1 MLICKQQKGPSMKH
15 LLKGYLFIITSA
27 LIFGCMPLGA
37 KFIYAEGV
45 NSLSLV
51 FLRNCLAIP
60 VLAFLAKSQG
70 QSLRITK
77 DALIEISIT
86 AVMGC
91 CITPVLLFASYN
103 YLESGTATIFHFI
116 YPAVVVIGGILFL
129 REKLRKNVLLCV
141 LICTVGICL
150 FYNPGEPINLLG
162 SVLALLSGI
171 TYAAYIL
178 LLSVSKH
185 KEISG
190 FKFSFY
196 IALIC
201 SVLLLLVCLVS
212 GQLTFPVTLRGWLLC
227 IAFSLSLCVG
237 AVVLFQ
243 QGTFLI
249 GGQRAAILS
258 TVEPITSI
266 FMGVI
271 VFQETVTIRTALGSF
286 LVVLASILIAVFD
299 MKSSKKASV

>member
-1 MLICKQQKGPSMKH
+1 MKNKN
-15 LLKGYLFIITSA
+15 LVKGYLFIIASA

-37 KFIYAEGV
+37 KFIYAEGG

-70 QSLRITK
+70 HSLRIERS
-77 DALIEISIT
+77 ALLEISII

-91 CITPVLLFASYN
+91 CVTPVLLFASYN
-103 YLESGTATIFHFI
+103 YLASGTATILHFI
-116 YPAVVVIGGILFL
+116 NPVMVVVGGILFL
-129 REKLRKNVLLCV
+129 REKVRKNVLLCV

-150 FYNPGEPINLLG
+150 FYNPGEPIDLRG
-162 SVLALLSGI
+162 SALALLSGV

-196 IALIC
+196 ITVIC
-201 SVLLLLVCLVS
+201 SFVLLLVCLAS
-212 GQLTFPVTLRGWLLC
+212 GQLTFPVTLRGWLLS
-227 IAFSLSLCVG
+227 IVFSLSLCVG

-266 FMGVI
+266 FVGVL
-271 VFQETVTIRTALGSF
+271 VFQETITVRTAFGSL

-299 MKSSKKASV
+299 MKGASETSTTQTS

>member
-1 MLICKQQKGPSMKH
+1 MKH
-15 LLKGYLFIITSA
+15 SQILKGYFFVIASA

-60 VLAFLAKSQG
+60 ILAFLAKSQG
-70 QSLRITK
+70 HSLRIRR
-77 DALIEISIT
+77 DALLEISLI
-86 AVMGC
+86 AIMGC

-103 YLESGTATIFHFI
+103 YLASGTATIFHFI
-116 YPAVVVIGGILFL
+116 YPAMVVLGGIVFL
-129 REKLRKNVLLCV
+129 REKVRKSILICV
-141 LICTVGICL
+141 LICTIGICL
-150 FYNPGEPINLLG
+150 FYSPGEPIDPRG
-162 SVLALLSGI
+162 SILALLSGV
-171 TYAAYIL
+171 TYAAYII

-196 IALIC
+196 ITIIC
-201 SVLLLLVCLVS
+201 SAVMLSFCLFS
-212 GQLTFPVTLRGWLLC
+212 GQLTFPVTLKGWLLC
-227 IAFSLSLCVG
+227 MVFSLSLCVG

-243 QGTFLI
+243 QGIFLI

-266 FMGVI
+266 FVGVL
-271 VFQETVTIRTALGSF
+271 VFQETLSICTVFGSL
-286 LVVLASILIAVFD
+286 LVVLASVLIAVFD
-299 MKSSKKASV
+299 VK